1 MAPSEPPSP
10 QVSAEPEKPNG
21 STTPTYTLG
30 DAVRTTL
37 KATIP
42 GSPILKA
49 FNSSNNAT
57 GSPAEATTPIVSED
71 KGKGK
76 LKAIEGQQE
85 EPLQPPRPAFLLDE
99 PRPSSQGS
107 IGPTDTSRGT
117 LTRPNTYDSRDPS
130 PRTRDVQFAT
140 QNEYFGDEDT
150 DGDRTPRGGNSVPG
164 TPKRLSGIFKF
175 NKKSGEFF
183 RENEEEGKTLDDEG
197 ARPSLFSKLRAFS
210 HSAAQHT
217 RTLSGHGTGDP
228 EEGNAGSA
236 PMSPIG
242 QEEDEET
249 DPERAAGSST
259 APGTPRTGPVGSA
272 LRRRATM
279 TDMPEGEGKS
289 RHHPYS
295 RRPSSFRR
303 ITDFAH
309 SRKGS
314 EVNTAPS
321 PGGGGAS
328 TAKWKAIKAGIR
340 MIGQKK
346 KEEAKIDREK
356 SAELVAELTAGI
368 PAALIL
374 ASMFQRDEHGN
385 KRIPIILEQLKIKIT
400 DSKLNARSRNHTVF
414 RIELEY
420 GSGLTRMKWV
430 IHREFRDFFNL
441 HTKYRLQDFSNTYTT
456 LGEGGKHGL
465 PKFPR
470 ASIPYLKGLRGLGGG
485 GGGEQSSTDDSG
497 NETATNTRL
506 NMGLLNQERPLTAN
520 AAAGPSSPALASP
533 MTSSPL
539 TPALSTPGLGPNLT
553 VPGSV
558 SGPSGSQ
565 AIGRPSHSREL
576 TYDYDSED
584 YEPPRKTS
592 FAGSIKR
599 TFSKKRPPVRRNSTG
614 GHPIDTIEPG
624 NIGAGI
630 ALGIGTLAGAAVGS
644 TPMLRR
650 DGFSIKQ
657 RKKLEKYLQELVRI
671 MIFRPDSNRLCKFL
685 ELSSLGIRL
694 AAENSYHGKEGFL
707 VIQSSKGSEFRRG
720 WAPGSII
727 KGHRPK
733 WFLVR
738 HSYIV
743 CVDSPEE
750 MNIYDV
756 ILVDSDFELDAK
768 RSLPKNPKAVASAS
782 ANPAHPQHHKLKLK
796 NSERKIKL
804 LAKNERQLNQF
815 YDSIKYMVDHT
826 IWSQKH
832 RFDSFAPVRQY
843 CFAQWLVDG
852 RDYFWNV
859 SRAVSM
865 AKDVI
870 YIHDWWLSPELYLR
884 RPAGVSQKWRLD
896 RLLQRKA
903 SEGVKVFVII
913 YRNIGAAIPI
923 DSAYTKYSLLD
934 LHPNIYVQR
943 SPNQLRQNTFFWAH
957 HEKLL
962 IVDHTVVFL
971 GGLDLCFGRWDTP
984 QHALVDD
991 KFTGF
996 DDTGPKDPDK
1006 YQLWPGKD
1014 YSNPRVEDFYELNKP
1029 YDDMYNRQ
1037 KIPRMPWHDISMQVV
1052 GQPARDLTRHFVQ
1065 RWNYLL
1071 RQRTPSRPTPFLLP
1085 PPDFT
1090 QQEIESLGI
1099 SGSCE
1104 VQMLRSACAWSTGTP
1119 DKNEHSILNAYL
1131 KAIETS
1137 DHLVYIENQFFITS
1151 GELPDGTKMENSIGD
1166 ALVERIIRAH
1176 KNDEDWRA
1184 IIILPLLPGFQS
1196 SVDQQDGSS
1205 VRLIMQCQ
1213 YRSICRGEGSIFGK
1227 LKANG
1232 IEPEDY
1238 IQFYGLRSWGKIG
1251 PQQQLVTEQLYIHAK
1266 CMVVDDRIVIIGS
1279 ANINERSMLG
1289 FRDSEVAA
1297 VVRDQDTIWST
1308 MAGRPYLVGRF
1319 AHTLRLRLMREHL
1332 GIDVDELMAQER
1344 MAENGEGIGSDH
1356 IWHDGNSAT
1365 TRATTDNDVNSI
1377 RSAMGNSGPNTP
1389 TSPPPHHSAARPSS
1403 PPRQGDIDAVKRVEN
1418 IASFNH
1424 DVDWEQA
1431 NNPNIESHKKFTS
1444 DPRIKDRV
1452 KDVAGLGID
1461 HMKAVEDFEKQKGA
1475 RAVTAMDRKLGQDG
1489 HEYTSSFS
1497 QVDTGIVRSMGELA
1511 NEHRGHG
1518 PHGKKAESVDS
1529 HHEEGEGNL
1538 NLPPMPTQR
1547 MNTSEMGLPL
1557 SSQLPPLPATS
1568 DMDIGGPAM
1577 PRLSA
1582 GTLPQMKSSHPLY
1595 GEIKQPFVDADH
1607 FVDPLNDT
1615 FYLDTWHKIA
1625 VNNTKLF
1632 REVFRCMPDNEVKSW
1647 AQYKEYMTYQDKFA
1661 AAQDGIKPSTQQ
1673 ATKSSQA
1680 APGMGMPGSLPERI
1694 GEKISPEVAEKV
1706 SKLAEKV
1713 HITGPEEKGK
1723 ERSKTDEF
1731 NEKTDAGDVESGIK
1745 ERNEASAGGLKH
1757 PTKPSVDS
1765 NFLSEKDVRQSSE
1778 SVTGS
1783 AGDPRASDTS
1793 VMREV
1798 SRHSNNNPTSPSGL
1812 MPNPPGSNAGAS
1824 VGNGSSLGPAQSV
1837 KRRKRAGTRSSRR
1850 EFHAT
1855 DDIMDKD
1862 VAEELLSLIQGHLVV
1877 WPYEW
1882 LITEAEGGNWLY
1894 SIDQLAPIEL

>member
-1 MAPSEPPSP
+1 MAPSEPSGS
-10 QVSAEPEKPNG
+10 QVPATETEKANG
-21 STTPTYTLG
+21 STNSPKLG
-30 DAVRTTL
+30 AISDAVRSAL
-37 KATIP
+37 KTVIP

-49 FNSSNNAT
+49 IDGGNSNSSNAE
-57 GSPAEATTPIVSED
+57 SPGGTVVEE

-76 LKAIEGQQE
+76 LKSEEPATAAAQE

-99 PRPSSQGS
+99 IRPGPQGS
-107 IGPTDTSRGT
+107 GTQSEPSRGT
-117 LTRPNTYDSRDPS
+117 LVKAPAESRDPS
-130 PRTRDVQFAT
+130 PRTRDVQFAP

-150 DGDRTPRGGNSVPG
+150 EGEQTPRGGNTAPG

-175 NKKSGEFF
+175 NKKSGEYS
-183 RENEEEGKTLDDEG
+183 REGEDEAKTLDDEG

-217 RTLSGHGTGDP
+217 RTFSTHGANDGDG
-228 EEGNAGSA
+228 GNGGSA
-236 PMSPIG
+236 PMSPID
-242 QEEDEET
+242 QEDDEHS
-249 DPERAAGSST
+249 DPGHAGPST
-259 APGTPRTGPVGSA
+259 APGTPSVAGKSPR

-279 TDMPEGEGKS
+279 TDVPEGSDTDGKG

-328 TAKWKAIKAGIR
+328 AAKWKALKAGIR

-368 PAALIL
+368 PAALIF

-400 DSKLNARSRNHTVF
+400 DSKLNNKSRNHTVF

-441 HTKYRLQDFSNTYTT
+441 HTKYRLQDFSNTYTS
-456 LGEGGKHGL
+456 LGEGAKHQL

-470 ASIPYLKGLRGLGGG
+470 ASIPYLKGWRGL
-485 GGGEQSSTDDSG
+485 EDSSEDSG

-506 NMGLLNQERPLTAN
+506 NAGPLTQERPLTAN
-520 AAAGPSSPALASP
+520 AAVDPSSAGPSSAAQ
-533 MTSSPL
+533 TS
-539 TPALSTPGLGPNLT
+539 TA
-553 VPGSV
+553 
-558 SGPSGSQ
+558 GPSNLL
-565 AIGRPSHSREL
+565 AVPRPGPPIRQP
-576 TYDYDSED
+576 TYDDDSED
-584 YEPPRKTS
+584 YEMPRKNS
-592 FAGSIKR
+592 IAGSIRR
-599 TFSKKRPPVRRNSTG
+599 TFSSKKRPPVRRNSTG
-614 GHPIDTIEPG
+614 GHPIETIEPG

-657 RKKLEKYLQELVRI
+657 RKKLEKYLQELIRI

-694 AAENSYHGKEGFL
+694 AAENSYHGKEGYL
-707 VIQSSKGSEFRRG
+707 IIQSSKGSEFRRG

-756 ILVDSDFELDAK
+756 ILVDSDFQLDAK

-804 LAKNERQLNQF
+804 LAKNERQLGQF
-815 YDSIKYMVDHT
+815 FDSIRYMVDHT
-826 IWSQKH
+826 VWSQKH

-859 SRAVSM
+859 SRAISM

-870 YIHDWWLSPELYLR
+870 YIHDWWLSPEIYLR
-884 RPAGVSQKWRLD
+884 RPPAVSHKWRLD

-903 SEGVKVFVII
+903 SEGVKIFVII

-996 DDTGPKDPDK
+996 DETGPKDPDK

-1029 YDDMYNRQ
+1029 YEDMYERQ
-1037 KIPRMPWHDISMQVV
+1037 KTPRMPWHDISMQVV

-1104 VQMLRSACAWSTGTP
+1104 VQMLRSACAWSTGTV

-1184 IIILPLLPGFQS
+1184 IIVLPLLPGFQS
-1196 SVDQQDGSS
+1196 SVDQPDGSS

-1213 YRSICRGEGSIFGK
+1213 FRSICRGDGSIFGK

-1238 IQFYGLRSWGKIG
+1238 IQFYALRSWGKIG

-1266 CMVVDDRIVIIGS
+1266 CMVVDDRIAIIGS

-1332 GIDVDELMAQER
+1332 GIDVDELMVQER
-1344 MAENGEGIGSDH
+1344 AAEEGEETGSENN
-1356 IWHDGNSAT
+1356 WHDGNSIT
-1365 TRATTDNDVNSI
+1365 TRATTDLDSGSL
-1377 RSAMGNSGPNTP
+1377 RSGISGVAGP
-1389 TSPPPHHSAARPSS
+1389 SHGHGHSAAPSG
-1403 PPRQGDIDAVKRVEN
+1403 PPRQGDIDVVTRVEN
-1418 IASFNH
+1418 LSSFNH

-1431 NNPNIESHKKFTS
+1431 NNPNIISNKKITS
-1444 DPRIKDRV
+1444 DPRVKERE
-1452 KDVAGLGID
+1452 KDVQGLGID
-1461 HMKAVEDFEKQKGA
+1461 HMKAAEEYNQKEGRPA
-1475 RAVTAMDRKLGQDG
+1475 TAMDRKLGQDG
-1489 HEYTSSFS
+1489 HEFTSSFS
-1497 QVDTGIVRSMGELA
+1497 QVDTGIARNSLESA
-1511 NEHRGHG
+1511 NEHRGHIK
-1518 PHGKKAESVDS
+1518 GKPSSVDS
-1529 HHEEGEGNL
+1529 HHEEETGGNVELMPPIPTHRL
-1538 NLPPMPTQR
+1538 NSVEL
-1547 MNTSEMGLPL
+1547 GLPL
-1557 SSQLPPLPATS
+1557 SSQLPPLPPTS
-1568 DMDIGGPAM
+1568 DIDIGGPAA
-1577 PRLSA
+1577 PRLSQ
-1582 GTLPQMKSSHPLY
+1582 GTLPSLKPSHPLY
-1595 GEIKQPFVDADH
+1595 SEIKQPHVDADH
-1607 FVDPLNDT
+1607 FVDPLNDS

-1625 VNNTKLF
+1625 VNNTRIF

-1647 AQYKEYMTYQDKFA
+1647 AQYKEYTAYAEKFA
-1661 AAQDGIKPSTQQ
+1661 ASQGGEKPS
-1673 ATKSSQA
+1673 SQHQKRSRSGQV
-1680 APGMGMPGSLPERI
+1680 APGVGVPVSLPEKI
-1694 GEKISPEVAEKV
+1694 GEKILTP
-1706 SKLAEKV
+1706 LQ
-1713 HITGPEEKGK
+1713 PQP
-1723 ERSKTDEF
+1723 ERSKTEGLPL
-1731 NEKTDAGDVESGIK
+1731 NEKTGLGEDEPVEVIRESGK
-1745 ERNEASAGGLKH
+1745 GHLAKAATVGEVVN
-1757 PTKPSVDS
+1757 
-1765 NFLSEKDVRQSSE
+1765 EKDQRFSE
-1778 SVTGS
+1778 SPE
-1783 AGDPRASDTS
+1783 GDPRLSETS
-1793 VMREV
+1793 LRTG
-1798 SRHSNNNPTSPSGL
+1798 PPGTSGGL
-1812 MPNPPGSNAGAS
+1812 MPNPVGSAAGGSAT
-1824 VGNGSSLGPAQSV
+1824 NGSSLGAAPSV
-1837 KRRKRAGTRSSRR
+1837 RRRKRAGTRNSKR
-1850 EFHAT
+1850 EFHAS
-1855 DDIMDKD
+1855 DEVMDKD
-1862 VAEELLSLIQGHLVV
+1862 VAEELLSSIVGHLVV

-1894 SIDQLAPIEL
+1894 SIDQLAPIELYD

>member
-1 MAPSEPPSP
+1 MAPSEPSSP
-10 QVSAEPEKPNG
+10 QVSAEPDKHNG
-21 STTPTYTLG
+21 SATSPTTFSLS
-30 DAVRTTL
+30 DAVRSTL
-37 KATIP
+37 NTALP
-42 GSPILKA
+42 GSPLLKA
-49 FNSSNNAT
+49 L
-57 GSPAEATTPIVSED
+57 GSGGGGSRNPNDSPSETTVPELTALD

-76 LKAIEGQQE
+76 AKAVEPE
-85 EPLQPPRPAFLLDE
+85 NEPLQPPRPAFLVDE
-99 PRPSSQGS
+99 LRPSPQGGNKSDLGAGKTS
-107 IGPTDTSRGT
+107 IES
-117 LTRPNTYDSRDPS
+117 DPLH
-130 PRTRDVQFAT
+130 RTRDVQFAT

-150 DGDRTPRGGNSVPG
+150 DGERTPRGGNTAPG

-175 NKKSGEFF
+175 NKRSGEYS
-183 RENEEEGKTLDDEG
+183 RENAGEGEDGERGGKSMDDEN

-210 HSAAQHT
+210 HQHT
-217 RTLSGHGTGDP
+217 RTFSGHGAGEGDD
-228 EEGNAGSA
+228 GNGGSA
-236 PMSPIG
+236 SMSPID
-242 QEEDEET
+242 QEEDSDT

-259 APGTPRTGPVGSA
+259 APGTPGVGSSKNPR

-279 TDMPEGEGKS
+279 TDVPESPEAGERKG

-314 EVNTAPS
+314 DINTAPS

-328 TAKWKAIKAGIR
+328 AAKWKALKAGIR
-340 MIGQKK
+340 LIGQKK

-356 SAELVAELTAGI
+356 SAELVAELTAAT
-368 PAALIL
+368 PAALIF

-400 DSKLNARSRNHTVF
+400 DSKLNTRSRGHTVF

-441 HTKYRLQDFSNTYTT
+441 HTKYRLQDFSNTT
-456 LGEGGKHGL
+456 LGEGGKHAL

-485 GGGEQSSTDDSG
+485 EDPGSSSDDSG

-506 NMGLLNQERPLTAN
+506 NTGPLSAERPLTAN
-520 AAAGPSSPALASP
+520 AAAAGPSNTSTPISPAPPSAQ
-533 MTSSPL
+533 
-539 TPALSTPGLGPNLT
+539 TP
-553 VPGSV
+553 
-558 SGPSGSQ
+558 
-565 AIGRPSHSREL
+565 SRAAQQL
-576 TYDYDSED
+576 QPPYDGDSED
-584 YEPPRKTS
+584 YEAPRKS
-592 FAGSIKR
+592 SIAGSIKR
-599 TFSKKRPPVRRNSTG
+599 TFSTKKRPPVRRNSTG
-614 GHPIDTIEPG
+614 GHPVDTIEPG

-650 DGFSIKQ
+650 DGFSVKQ

-694 AAENSYHGKEGFL
+694 AAENSYHGKEGYL

-756 ILVDSDFELDAK
+756 ILIDSDFELDAK

-815 YDSIKYMVDHT
+815 YDSIRYMADHT
-826 IWSQKH
+826 IWSQKQ

-870 YIHDWWLSPELYLR
+870 YIHGWWLSPELYLR

-903 SEGVKVFVII
+903 SEGVKIFVII

-996 DDTGPKDPDK
+996 DETGPKDPDK

-1029 YDDMYNRQ
+1029 YDDMYDRQ
-1037 KIPRMPWHDISMQVV
+1037 KIARMPWHDVSMQVV

-1104 VQMLRSACAWSTGTP
+1104 VQMLRSACAWSTGTV

-1166 ALVERIIRAH
+1166 ALVERIIRAY

-1213 YRSICRGEGSIFGK
+1213 YRSICRGDGSIFGK

-1251 PQQQLVTEQLYIHAK
+1251 LQQQLVTEQLYIHAK

-1289 FRDSEVAA
+1289 FRDSEIAA

-1344 MAENGEGIGSDH
+1344 MAEEEETGSEH
-1356 IWHDGNSAT
+1356 RWHDGNSVSTQAT
-1365 TRATTDNDVNSI
+1365 TNLDAGSL
-1377 RSAMGNSGPNTP
+1377 RSGVAGP
-1389 TSPPPHHSAARPSS
+1389 TSPSAVPT
-1403 PPRQGDIDAVKRVEN
+1403 RQGDIDAVNRVEKL
-1418 IASFNH
+1418 ASFNH

-1431 NNPNIESHKKFTS
+1431 NNPNIDAHKRVTS
-1444 DPRIKDRV
+1444 DPRIKDRE

-1461 HMKAVEDFEKQKGA
+1461 HMKAADELNKEKGG
-1475 RAVTAMDRKLGQDG
+1475 RPPTAIDRKLGQDG
-1489 HEYTSSFS
+1489 YQFTSSFS
-1497 QVDTGIVRSMGELA
+1497 QVDTGIIRNQGESS
-1511 NEHRGHG
+1511 NDHRGHG
-1518 PHGKKAESVDS
+1518 AHSKAGKPASVTS
-1529 HHEEGEGNL
+1529 HPEDENEKYPE
-1538 NLPPMPTQR
+1538 LPPIPVGR
-1547 MNTSEMGLPL
+1547 MNTSELGLPM

-1568 DMDIGGPAM
+1568 DMDIGGPSA
-1577 PRLSA
+1577 PRLSQ
-1582 GTLPQMKSSHPLY
+1582 GTLPPMKASHPLQS
-1595 GEIKQPFVDADH
+1595 EIKQPYVDADH
-1607 FVDPLNDT
+1607 FVDPLNDS

-1625 VNNTKLF
+1625 MNNTKIF

-1647 AQYKEYMTYQDKFA
+1647 AQYKEYMVYQDKFA
-1661 AAQDGIKPSTQQ
+1661 ASQDGIQPSMQSQ
-1673 ATKSSQA
+1673 RHGKSGQA
-1680 APGMGMPGSLPERI
+1680 APGVGMPGTLPER
-1694 GEKISPEVAEKV
+1694 
-1706 SKLAEKV
+1706 LAEKMPSEAGEAISKISEKLHV
-1713 HITGPEEKGK
+1713 HHSSGDKEKG
-1723 ERSKTDEF
+1723 RSKTDEL
-1731 NEKTDAGDVESGIK
+1731 NEKAGMGEAEAGIK
-1745 ERNEASAGGLKH
+1745 EKNEASGGNAPHQKKGHLV
-1757 PTKPSVDS
+1757 TPSNDS
-1765 NFLSEKDVRQSSE
+1765 HGADTRHSSE
-1778 SVTGS
+1778 SVALSTN
-1783 AGDPRASDTS
+1783 DPRASDFS
-1793 VMREV
+1793 VLREV
-1798 SRHSNNNPTSPSGL
+1798 SRHSNQAGL

-1824 VGNGSSLGPAQSV
+1824 VTNGSSVGPAQSV
-1837 KRRKRAGTRSSRR
+1837 KRRKRAGTRNSRR

-1855 DDIMDKD
+1855 DDVMDKD
-1862 VAEELLSLIQGHLVV
+1862 MAEDLLSLIQGHLVV

-1894 SIDQLAPIEL
+1894 SIDGLAPIEL

>member
-1 MAPSEPPSP
+1 MAPPEPSGS
-10 QVSAEPEKPNG
+10 QVPATETEKANG
-21 STTPTYTLG
+21 STNSPKLG
-30 DAVRTTL
+30 AIGEAVRSAFKT
-37 KATIP
+37 AIP

-49 FNSSNNAT
+49 IGGGNSNAST
-57 GSPAEATTPIVSED
+57 SESPIAPEE

-76 LKAIEGQQE
+76 LKSEEPATATTTTAPE

-99 PRPSSQGS
+99 IRPGPQGS
-107 IGPTDTSRGT
+107 GTQPDTSKER
-117 LTRPNTYDSRDPS
+117 LTRKTSESRDPS
-130 PRTRDVQFAT
+130 PRTRDVQFAS

-150 DGDRTPRGGNSVPG
+150 EGEQTPRGGNTAPG
-164 TPKRLSGIFKF
+164 TPKRMSGIFKF
-175 NKKSGEFF
+175 SKKSGEYS
-183 RENEEEGKTLDDEG
+183 REGEEEAKTMDDEG

-217 RTLSGHGTGDP
+217 RTLSNHGGNDT
-228 EEGNAGSA
+228 EGGNGGSA
-236 PMSPIG
+236 PMSPID
-242 QEEDEET
+242 QEEDESS
-249 DPERAAGSST
+249 DPGHAGPST
-259 APGTPRTGPVGSA
+259 APGTPSA
-272 LRRRATM
+272 AGKSPRLRRRATM
-279 TDMPEGEGKS
+279 TDVPEGSDTDGKG

-314 EVNTAPS
+314 EINTAPS

-328 TAKWKAIKAGIR
+328 AAKWKALKAGIR

-368 PAALIL
+368 PAALIF

-400 DSKLNARSRNHTVF
+400 DSKLNNKSRNHTVF

-420 GSGLTRMKWV
+420 GSGLTRMRWV

-456 LGEGGKHGL
+456 LGEGSKHQL
-465 PKFPR
+465 PKFPK
-470 ASIPYLKGLRGLGGG
+470 ASIPYLKGWRGL
-485 GGGEQSSTDDSG
+485 EDSSSDSG

-506 NMGLLNQERPLTAN
+506 NTGPLAERPLTAN
-520 AAAGPSSPALASP
+520 AAVDPSEAGPSSAAQSGAAGSSNLLAVP
-533 MTSSPL
+533 R
-539 TPALSTPGLGPNLT
+539 PGP
-553 VPGSV
+553 PIRQ
-558 SGPSGSQ
+558 P
-565 AIGRPSHSREL
+565 
-576 TYDYDSED
+576 TYDDDSED
-584 YEPPRKTS
+584 YEMPRKNS
-592 FAGSIKR
+592 IAGSIRR
-599 TFSKKRPPVRRNSTG
+599 TFSSKKRPPVRRNSTG
-614 GHPIDTIEPG
+614 GHPIETIEPG

-630 ALGIGTLAGAAVGS
+630 ALGIGTLAGAAVAS
-644 TPMLRR
+644 TPILRR

-657 RKKLEKYLQELVRI
+657 RKKLEKYLQELIRI

-694 AAENSYHGKEGFL
+694 AAENSYHGKEGYL

-756 ILVDSDFELDAK
+756 ILVDSDFQLDAK

-782 ANPAHPQHHKLKLK
+782 TNPAHPQHHKLKLK

-804 LAKNERQLNQF
+804 LAKNERQLGQF
-815 YDSIKYMVDHT
+815 YDSIKYMADQTV
-826 IWSQKH
+826 WSQKH

-859 SRAVSM
+859 SRAISM

-870 YIHDWWLSPELYLR
+870 YIHDWWLSPEIYLR
-884 RPAGVSQKWRLD
+884 RPPAVSHKWRLD

-903 SEGVKVFVII
+903 SEGVKIFVII

-996 DDTGPKDPDK
+996 DETGPKDPDK

-1029 YDDMYNRQ
+1029 YEDMYERQ
-1037 KIPRMPWHDISMQVV
+1037 KTPRMPWHDISMQVV

-1104 VQMLRSACAWSTGTP
+1104 VQMLRSACSWSTGTV

-1196 SVDQQDGSS
+1196 SVDQPDGSS

-1213 YRSICRGEGSIFGK
+1213 FRSICRGDGSIFGK

-1232 IEPEDY
+1232 INPEDY
-1238 IQFYGLRSWGKIG
+1238 IEFYALRSWGKIG

-1266 CMVVDDRIVIIGS
+1266 CMVVDDRIAIIGS

-1332 GIDVDELMAQER
+1332 GIDVDELMVQER
-1344 MAENGEGIGSDH
+1344 VAEEGEETGSEH
-1356 IWHDGNSAT
+1356 RWHDGNSIT
-1365 TRATTDNDVNSI
+1365 TRATTDLDSGSL
-1377 RSAMGNSGPNTP
+1377 RSGISGIAGP
-1389 TSPPPHHSAARPSS
+1389 SHAGPSS
-1403 PPRQGDIDAVKRVEN
+1403 PPHPVRQGDVDAVNRVEKLP
-1418 IASFNH
+1418 SFNH

-1431 NNPNIESHKKFTS
+1431 NNPNIISHKRVTS
-1444 DPRIKDRV
+1444 DPRV
-1452 KDVAGLGID
+1452 KERERDVQGLGID
-1461 HMKAVEDFEKQKGA
+1461 HMKAVDEYNREKEGRPA
-1475 RAVTAMDRKLGQDG
+1475 TAMDRKLGQDG
-1489 HEYTSSFS
+1489 HEFTSSFS
-1497 QVDTGIVRSMGELA
+1497 QVDTGIVRSSLEGA
-1511 NEHRGHG
+1511 RDHRGHSSKG
-1518 PHGKKAESVDS
+1518 QPASVDS
-1529 HHEEGEGNL
+1529 HAEEEATGGNAEL
-1538 NLPPMPTQR
+1538 MPPIPTQR
-1547 MNTSEMGLPL
+1547 LNSSELGLPL
-1557 SSQLPPLPATS
+1557 SSQLPPLPPTS
-1568 DMDIGGPAM
+1568 DMDIGGPAA
-1577 PRLSA
+1577 PRLSQ
-1582 GTLPQMKSSHPLY
+1582 GTLPPMKPSHPLY
-1595 GEIKQPFVDADH
+1595 SEIKQPLVDSDH
-1607 FVDPLNDT
+1607 FVDPLNDS

-1625 VNNTKLF
+1625 VNNTKIF

-1647 AQYKEYMTYQDKFA
+1647 AQYKEYMAYADKFA
-1661 AAQDGIKPSTQQ
+1661 ASQDGDKPSTQNQ
-1673 ATKSSQA
+1673 NRNRTGQA
-1680 APGMGMPGSLPERI
+1680 APGVGVPVSLPERI
-1694 GEKISPEVAEKV
+1694 GEKISPEAAETIGKV
-1706 SKLAEKV
+1706 TEKL
-1713 HITGPEEKGK
+1713 HIGPHHHNQEHEKGK
-1723 ERSKTDEF
+1723 TEDW
-1731 NEKTDAGDVESGIK
+1731 NEKAGQGEGDS
-1745 ERNEASAGGLKH
+1745 GLKEKNEVA
-1757 PTKPSVDS
+1757 TEVRRETGKGQ
-1765 NFLSEKDVRQSSE
+1765 LSQNEKE
-1778 SVTGS
+1778 STEG
-1783 AGDPRASDTS
+1783 GDPRLSETS
-1793 VMREV
+1793 LRTG
-1798 SRHSNNNPTSPSGL
+1798 PPGTSGGL
-1812 MPNPPGSNAGAS
+1812 APPGSAVGGSATGSSVGPAAS
-1824 VGNGSSLGPAQSV
+1824 VR
-1837 KRRKRAGTRSSRR
+1837 RRKRAGTRNSKR

-1855 DDIMDKD
+1855 DDVMDKD
-1862 VAEELLSLIQGHLVV
+1862 VAEELLSLIVGHLVV

-1882 LITEAEGGNWLY
+1882 LIAEAEGGNWLY
-1894 SIDQLAPIEL
+1894 SIDQLAPIELYN

>member
-1 MAPSEPPSP
+1 MAPSESSSL
-10 QVSAEPEKPNG
+10 QASSDTEKHNG
-21 STTPTYTLG
+21 SPNTAPAPTFSIT
-30 DAVRTTL
+30 DAVRSTL
-37 KATIP
+37 ETAIP

-49 FNSSNNAT
+49 ISGPLVPEITST
-57 GSPAEATTPIVSED
+57 LPPED

-76 LKAIEGQQE
+76 GKEPARDEGEAEE
-85 EPLQPPRPAFLLDE
+85 EPLQPPRPAFLLE
-99 PRPSSQGS
+99 EIRPGSQSGNKPESNRGS
-107 IGPTDTSRGT
+107 LVKQSP
-117 LTRPNTYDSRDPS
+117 DPQEHS
-130 PRTRDVQFAT
+130 PKVRDVQFAA
-140 QNEYFGDEDT
+140 QNEYFGDDET
-150 DGDRTPRGGNSVPG
+150 DGEQTPRGGNTAPG
-164 TPKRLSGIFKF
+164 TPNRLSGIFKF
-175 NKKSGEFF
+175 RKSGEYS
-183 RENEEEGKTLDDEG
+183 RENEEEGKTLDDAD
-197 ARPSLFSKLRAFS
+197 ARPSLFSKLWSFS
-210 HSAAQHT
+210 HT
-217 RTLSGHGTGDP
+217 RSPSGHGDTDDA
-228 EEGNAGSA
+228 NGS
-236 PMSPIG
+236 SPPLTPVD
-242 QEEDEET
+242 QEDE
-249 DPERAAGSST
+249 DGSQERHGSNT
-259 APGTPRTGPVGSA
+259 APGTPAAGSSRSPR
-272 LRRRATM
+272 LKRRATM
-279 TDMPEGEGKS
+279 TDVPEDSEVEHKS
-289 RHHPYS
+289 RGQQYS

-309 SRKGS
+309 SRRGS
-314 EVNTAPS
+314 DVNTTPAPA
-321 PGGGGAS
+321 GGGAS
-328 TAKWKAIKAGIR
+328 AAKWKALKAGIR
-340 MIGQKK
+340 LIGQKK

-356 SAELVAELTAGI
+356 SAELVAELTAAT

-400 DSKLNARSRNHTVF
+400 DSKLNTRSRNHTVF

-430 IHREFRDFFNL
+430 IHREFRDFVNL
-441 HTKYRLQDFSNTYTT
+441 HGKYRLQDFSNTT
-456 LGEGGKHGL
+456 LGEGGKHAL
-465 PKFPR
+465 PKFPK
-470 ASIPYLKGLRGLGGG
+470 ASIPYLKGLRGLGG
-485 GGGEQSSTDDSG
+485 ESSSSDEDSG

-506 NMGLLNQERPLTAN
+506 NAGPMMDDRPHSS
-520 AAAGPSSPALASP
+520 AGPS
-533 MTSSPL
+533 TS
-539 TPALSTPGLGPNLT
+539 A
-553 VPGSV
+553 
-558 SGPSGSQ
+558 GPSGSQ
-565 AIGRPSHSREL
+565 AIGRTSSHTREQ
-576 TYDYDSED
+576 TYDNDSED
-584 YEPPRKTS
+584 EPPRKNS
-592 FAGSIKR
+592 IAGSIKR
-599 TFSKKRPPVRRNSTG
+599 TFSKKRPVARRNSTG
-614 GHPIDTIEPG
+614 GPSIETIEPG

-630 ALGIGTLAGAAVGS
+630 ALGIGTLAGAAVGNN
-644 TPMLRR
+644 PMMRR
-650 DGFSIKQ
+650 DGFSNKQ
-657 RKKLEKYLQELVRI
+657 RRKLEKYLQELVRI

-694 AAENSYHGKEGFL
+694 AAENSYHGKEGYL

-727 KGHRPK
+727 KGHQPK

-768 RSLPKNPKAVASAS
+768 RSLPKNPKEVASAS
-782 ANPAHPQHHKLKLK
+782 ANPTHPQHHKLKLK

-815 YDSIKYMVDHT
+815 YDSIKYMVEHT
-826 IWSQKH
+826 VWSQKH

-884 RPAGVSQKWRLD
+884 RPAAVSHKWRLD

-903 SEGVKVFVII
+903 SEGVKIFVII

-996 DDTGPKDPDK
+996 DETGPKDPDR

-1029 YDDMYNRQ
+1029 YDDMYDRQ

-1090 QQEIESLGI
+1090 PQEIESLGI

-1104 VQMLRSACAWSTGTP
+1104 VQMLRSACAWSTGTV

-1137 DHLVYIENQFFITS
+1137 DHFVYIENQFFITS

-1213 YRSICRGEGSIFGK
+1213 FRSICRGDGSIFGK
-1227 LKANG
+1227 LKMNG
-1232 IEPEDY
+1232 IDPEDY

-1266 CMVVDDRIVIIGS
+1266 CMVVDDRIAIIGS

-1344 MAENGEGIGSDH
+1344 MAETADEGTESENR
-1356 IWHDGNSAT
+1356 WHDSNSITTQAT
-1365 TRATTDNDVNSI
+1365 TNLDAGSLHSMNIAATAPGPASPGREMRPEDLDVVTRIES
-1377 RSAMGNSGPNTP
+1377 
-1389 TSPPPHHSAARPSS
+1389 
-1403 PPRQGDIDAVKRVEN
+1403 

-1431 NNPNIESHKKFTS
+1431 NNPNIDAHKKVTH
-1444 DPRIKDRV
+1444 DPRVRDRE

-1461 HMKAVEDFEKQKGA
+1461 HMKAAEEFAKEKGVRPA
-1475 RAVTAMDRKLGQDG
+1475 TAIDRKLGQDG
-1489 HEYTSSFS
+1489 HQFTSSFS
-1497 QVDTGIVRSMGELA
+1497 QVDTGIVRSGTEVPL
-1511 NEHRGHG
+1511 EHRVSAAS
-1518 PHGKKAESVDS
+1518 KRISMESAL
-1529 HHEEGEGNL
+1529 HPEEEAAGADKHPD
-1538 NLPPMPTQR
+1538 LPPIPTQR
-1547 MNTSEMGLPL
+1547 VNTAELGLPL
-1557 SSQLPPLPATS
+1557 SSQLPPLPATN
-1568 DMDIGGPAM
+1568 DIDIGGPAAAA
-1577 PRLSA
+1577 RLSQ
-1582 GTLPQMKSSHPLY
+1582 GTIPVMKPSHPLTA
-1595 GEIKQPFVDADH
+1595 EIKQPYVDVDH
-1607 FVDPLNDT
+1607 FIDPLNDS

-1625 VNNTKLF
+1625 NNNTKIF
-1632 REVFRCMPDNEVKSW
+1632 REIFRCMPDNEVKSW
-1647 AQYKEYMTYQDKFA
+1647 AQYKEYMLYQDKFA
-1661 AAQDGIKPSTQQ
+1661 AAQDGIQPSTQRQ
-1673 ATKSSQA
+1673 RHGKTSQA
-1680 APGMGMPGSLPERI
+1680 APGVGAPGSLVGPGRHHSS
-1694 GEKISPEVAEKV
+1694 EKDKTEVAEE
-1706 SKLAEKV
+1706 A
-1713 HITGPEEKGK
+1713 
-1723 ERSKTDEF
+1723 
-1731 NEKTDAGDVESGIK
+1731 NEKTELSQGDAGIK
-1745 ERNEASAGGLKH
+1745 EKNEASTEPKTPTAKTPAG
-1757 PTKPSVDS
+1757 S
-1765 NFLSEKDVRQSSE
+1765 NVLNEKDIRQSSE
-1778 SVTGS
+1778 SVTFTS
-1783 AGDPRASDTS
+1783 GDPRASDVSMQRVPSHSGQGQAPTIPPATVTTS
-1793 VMREV
+1793 IV
-1798 SRHSNNNPTSPSGL
+1798 PTGL
-1812 MPNPPGSNAGAS
+1812 LPVANPGSNAGAS
-1824 VGNGSSLGPAQSV
+1824 VTNGSSVGPAQSV
-1837 KRRKRAGTRSSRR
+1837 RRRKRAGTRSSRR
-1850 EFHAT
+1850 EFHAS
-1855 DDIMDKD
+1855 DDIVDKD

-1894 SIDQLAPIEL
+1894 SIDQLAPIELYD

>member
-1 MAPSEPPSP
+1 MAPSELSGT
-10 QVSAEPEKPNG
+10 QVPATETEKANG
-21 STTPTYTLG
+21 STSSPKLGAIG
-30 DAVRTTL
+30 DAVRSAL
-37 KATIP
+37 KTAIP

-49 FNSSNNAT
+49 IGGGNSNASNT
-57 GSPAEATTPIVSED
+57 EAPITPEE

-76 LKAIEGQQE
+76 LKSEEPAKAATTAPE

-99 PRPSSQGS
+99 IRPGPQGS
-107 IGPTDTSRGT
+107 GTQPDRSKERLGRGT
-117 LTRPNTYDSRDPS
+117 SESRDPS
-130 PRTRDVQFAT
+130 PRTRDVQFAS

-150 DGDRTPRGGNSVPG
+150 EGEQTPRGGNTAPG
-164 TPKRLSGIFKF
+164 TPKRHSGIFKF
-175 NKKSGEFF
+175 SKKSGEYS
-183 RENEEEGKTLDDEG
+183 REGEEEAKTLDDDG

-217 RTLSGHGTGDP
+217 RTLSGHGASDA
-228 EEGNAGSA
+228 EGGAGGSA
-236 PMSPIG
+236 PMSPID
-242 QEEDEET
+242 QEEDESS
-249 DPERAAGSST
+249 DPGQAGPST
-259 APGTPRTGPVGSA
+259 APGTPSA
-272 LRRRATM
+272 AGKSPRLRRRATM
-279 TDMPEGEGKS
+279 TDVPEGSDTDGKG

-314 EVNTAPS
+314 EINTAPS

-328 TAKWKAIKAGIR
+328 AAKWKALKAGIR

-368 PAALIL
+368 PAALIF

-400 DSKLNARSRNHTVF
+400 DSKLNNKSRNHTVF

-420 GSGLTRMKWV
+420 GSGLTRMRWV

-441 HTKYRLQDFSNTYTT
+441 HTKYRLQDFSNTYTS
-456 LGEGGKHGL
+456 LGEGAKHQL

-470 ASIPYLKGLRGLGGG
+470 ASIPYLKGWRGL
-485 GGGEQSSTDDSG
+485 EDSSEDSG

-506 NMGLLNQERPLTAN
+506 NSGATAERPLTAN
-520 AAAGPSSPALASP
+520 AAVDPSAAGPSSSAQTATAGSSNLLAVP
-533 MTSSPL
+533 R
-539 TPALSTPGLGPNLT
+539 PGPP
-553 VPGSV
+553 VRQP
-558 SGPSGSQ
+558 
-565 AIGRPSHSREL
+565 
-576 TYDYDSED
+576 TYDDDSED
-584 YEPPRKTS
+584 YEMPRKNS
-592 FAGSIKR
+592 IAGSIRR
-599 TFSKKRPPVRRNSTG
+599 TFSAKKRPPVRRNSTG
-614 GHPIDTIEPG
+614 GHPIETIEPG

-630 ALGIGTLAGAAVGS
+630 ALGIGTLAGAAVAS
-644 TPMLRR
+644 TPILRR

-657 RKKLEKYLQELVRI
+657 RKKLEKYLQELIRI

-694 AAENSYHGKEGFL
+694 AAENSYHGKEGYL
-707 VIQSSKGSEFRRG
+707 IIQSSKGSEFRRG

-756 ILVDSDFELDAK
+756 ILVDSDFQLDAK

-782 ANPAHPQHHKLKLK
+782 TNPAHPQHHKLKLK

-815 YDSIKYMVDHT
+815 YDSIKYMTDQTV
-826 IWSQKH
+826 WSQKH

-859 SRAVSM
+859 SRAISM

-870 YIHDWWLSPELYLR
+870 YIHDWWLSPEIYLR
-884 RPAGVSQKWRLD
+884 RPPAVSHKWRLD

-903 SEGVKVFVII
+903 SEGVKIFVII

-957 HEKLL
+957 HEKLV

-996 DDTGPKDPDK
+996 DETGPKDPDK

-1029 YDDMYNRQ
+1029 YEDMYERQ
-1037 KIPRMPWHDISMQVV
+1037 KTPRMPWHDISMQVV

-1104 VQMLRSACAWSTGTP
+1104 VQMLRSACAWSTGTV

-1184 IIILPLLPGFQS
+1184 IIIIPLLPGFQS
-1196 SVDQQDGSS
+1196 SVDQPDGSS

-1213 YRSICRGEGSIFGK
+1213 FRSICRGEGSIFGK

-1232 IEPEDY
+1232 ISPEDY
-1238 IQFYGLRSWGKIG
+1238 IEFYALRSWGKIG

-1266 CMVVDDRIVIIGS
+1266 CMVVDDRIAIIGS

-1332 GIDVDELMAQER
+1332 GIDVDELMVQER
-1344 MAENGEGIGSDH
+1344 AAEEDEETGSEH
-1356 IWHDGNSAT
+1356 RWHDGNSVT
-1365 TRATTDNDVNSI
+1365 TRATTDLDSGSL
-1377 RSAMGNSGPNTP
+1377 RSGISGIAGPGHAGP
-1389 TSPPPHHSAARPSS
+1389 SSS
-1403 PPRQGDIDAVKRVEN
+1403 PPARQGDIDAVNRVEKLS
-1418 IASFNH
+1418 SFNH

-1431 NNPNIESHKKFTS
+1431 NNPNIISHKRVTS
-1444 DPRIKDRV
+1444 DPRV
-1452 KDVAGLGID
+1452 KERERDVQGLGID
-1461 HMKAVEDFEKQKGA
+1461 HMKAAEEYNREKEG
-1475 RAVTAMDRKLGQDG
+1475 RPVTALDRKLGQDG
-1489 HEYTSSFS
+1489 YEFTSSFS
-1497 QVDTGIVRSMGELA
+1497 QVDTGIVRNSLESSRENRGHSSKGEPASVSHHAEDETAGGNGEL
-1511 NEHRGHG
+1511 
-1518 PHGKKAESVDS
+1518 
-1529 HHEEGEGNL
+1529 
-1538 NLPPMPTQR
+1538 LPPIPTQR
-1547 MNTSEMGLPL
+1547 LNSSELGLPL
-1557 SSQLPPLPATS
+1557 SSQLPPLPPTG
-1568 DMDIGGPAM
+1568 DIEIGGPAA
-1577 PRLSA
+1577 PRLSQ
-1582 GTLPQMKSSHPLY
+1582 GTLPSMKPSHPLCA
-1595 GEIKQPFVDADH
+1595 EIKQPPVDSDH
-1607 FVDPLNDT
+1607 FVDPLNDS

-1625 VNNTKLF
+1625 LNNTKIF

-1647 AQYKEYMTYQDKFA
+1647 AQYKEYMAYADKFA
-1661 AAQDGIKPSTQQ
+1661 ASQDGDKPSTQNLNRSR
-1673 ATKSSQA
+1673 TGQA
-1680 APGMGMPGSLPERI
+1680 APGVGVPVTLTEKI
-1694 GEKISPEVAEKV
+1694 GEKMPADAAETMG
-1706 SKLAEKV
+1706 KLSEKL
-1713 HITGPEEKGK
+1713 HIGPHSGHQDQDRSRTEEL
-1723 ERSKTDEF
+1723 
-1731 NEKTDAGDVESGIK
+1731 NEKTGLGDGDAGIR
-1745 ERNEASAGGLKH
+1745 ERNEAPGEVRRETGRGNLSKPSTGEALNEKDPMEGGDPRLSETSLRTGPPGTAGGL
-1757 PTKPSVDS
+1757 
-1765 NFLSEKDVRQSSE
+1765 
-1778 SVTGS
+1778 
-1783 AGDPRASDTS
+1783 A
-1793 VMREV
+1793 
-1798 SRHSNNNPTSPSGL
+1798 
-1812 MPNPPGSNAGAS
+1812 PPGSALSGSATGSSVGPAAS
-1824 VGNGSSLGPAQSV
+1824 VR
-1837 KRRKRAGTRSSRR
+1837 RRKRAGTRSSKR

-1855 DDIMDKD
+1855 DDVMDKD
-1862 VAEELLSLIQGHLVV
+1862 VAEELLSLVVGHLVV
-1877 WPYEW
+1877 WPYDW
-1882 LITEAEGGNWLY
+1882 LISEAEGGNWLY
-1894 SIDQLAPIEL
+1894 SIDQLAPIELYN

>member
-1 MAPSEPPSP
+1 MAPSELSSSQPSSEAEKSN
-10 QVSAEPEKPNG
+10 VSPNPG
-21 STTPTYTLG
+21 PTYTIS
-30 DAVRTTL
+30 DAVRSTL
-37 KATIP
+37 KTAIP
-42 GSPILKA
+42 GSPIL
-49 FNSSNNAT
+49 NAIS
-57 GSPAEATTPIVSED
+57 GPSVPEIASTPPLDS

-76 LKAIEGQQE
+76 GKGTAADEGEWPE
-85 EPLQPPRPAFLLDE
+85 EPLEPPRPAFLHDE
-99 PRPSSQGS
+99 LRPPSQSGGKPESHKGS
-107 IGPTDTSRGT
+107 
-117 LTRPNTYDSRDPS
+117 LVKPS
-130 PRTRDVQFAT
+130 PDPQDSSPKARDVQFAA
-140 QNEYFGDEDT
+140 QNEYFGDDDS
-150 DGDRTPRGGNSVPG
+150 DGDRTPRGGNTAPG
-164 TPKRLSGIFKF
+164 TPPRLSGIFKF
-175 NKKSGEFF
+175 GKRSGEYT
-183 RENEEEGKTLDDEG
+183 RENEEEGKILDDSDT
-197 ARPSLFSKLRAFS
+197 RPSLFSKLWSFS
-210 HSAAQHT
+210 HT
-217 RTLSGHGTGDP
+217 RSSSGPDGADGSDP
-228 EEGNAGSA
+228 PLTPVDQDDEDGSQERVGASTA
-236 PMSPIG
+236 PNTP
-242 QEEDEET
+242 
-249 DPERAAGSST
+249 AAGSSRS
-259 APGTPRTGPVGSA
+259 PR

-279 TDMPEGEGKS
+279 TDVPENPEGESKS
-289 RHHPYS
+289 RSHQYA

-309 SRKGS
+309 SRRGS
-314 EVNTAPS
+314 EVNATPAPA
-321 PGGGGAS
+321 GGGAS
-328 TAKWKAIKAGIR
+328 AAKWKALKAGIR
-340 MIGQKK
+340 LIGQKK

-356 SAELVAELTAGI
+356 SAELVAELTAAT

-400 DSKLNARSRNHTVF
+400 DSKLNTRSRNHTIF

-441 HTKYRLQDFSNTYTT
+441 HTKYRLQDFSNTT
-456 LGEGGKHGL
+456 LGEGSKHVL
-465 PKFPR
+465 PKFPK

-485 GGGEQSSTDDSG
+485 EQSSSDDDSG

-506 NMGLLNQERPLTAN
+506 NAGPMTNSRPVSS
-520 AAAGPSSPALASP
+520 AGPS
-533 MTSSPL
+533 TS
-539 TPALSTPGLGPNLT
+539 A
-553 VPGSV
+553 
-558 SGPSGSQ
+558 GPSGSQ
-565 AIGRPSHSREL
+565 SIGRTSLHAHEPTFDE
-576 TYDYDSED
+576 DSED
-584 YEPPRKTS
+584 YEPPRKNS

-614 GHPIDTIEPG
+614 GQAVETIEPG

-650 DGFSIKQ
+650 DGFSMKQ
-657 RKKLEKYLQELVRI
+657 RRKLEKYLQELVRI

-768 RSLPKNPKAVASAS
+768 RSLPKNPKEVASAS
-782 ANPAHPQHHKLKLK
+782 ANPTHPQHHKLKLK

-804 LAKNERQLNQF
+804 LAKNERQMNQF
-815 YDSIKYMVDHT
+815 HDSIKYMVGQT
-826 IWSQKH
+826 VWSQKH

-884 RPAGVSQKWRLD
+884 RPAAVSHKWRLD

-903 SEGVKVFVII
+903 SEGVKIFVII

-996 DDTGPKDPDK
+996 DETGPKDPDR

-1029 YDDMYNRQ
+1029 YDDMYDRQ

-1090 QQEIESLGI
+1090 PQEIESLGI

-1104 VQMLRSACAWSTGTP
+1104 VQMLRSASSWSTGTV

-1137 DHLVYIENQFFITS
+1137 DHFVYIENQFFITS

-1184 IIILPLLPGFQS
+1184 IIVLPLLPGFQS
-1196 SVDQQDGSS
+1196 SVDQPDGSS

-1213 YRSICRGEGSIFGK
+1213 FRSICRGDGSIFGK
-1227 LKANG
+1227 LKLNG
-1232 IEPEDY
+1232 IDPEDY

-1266 CMVVDDRIVIIGS
+1266 CMVVDDRIAIIGS

-1344 MAENGEGIGSDH
+1344 MEEAADEGMESEQR
-1356 IWHDGNSAT
+1356 WHDGNSITTQAT
-1365 TRATTDNDVNSI
+1365 TNLDGGSL
-1377 RSAMGNSGPNTP
+1377 RSFNVGAPSGRP
-1389 TSPPPHHSAARPSS
+1389 TSPVREMRPEDVDVVTRIES
-1403 PPRQGDIDAVKRVEN
+1403 

-1431 NNPNIESHKKFTS
+1431 NNPNIDAHKKVTH
-1444 DPRIKDRV
+1444 DPRVRDRE

-1461 HMKAVEDFEKQKGA
+1461 HMKAAEEFAKEKGI
-1475 RAVTAMDRKLGQDG
+1475 RPVTAIDRKLGQDG
-1489 HEYTSSFS
+1489 HQYTSSFS
-1497 QVDTGIVRSMGELA
+1497 QVDTGIARTGPEIPL
-1511 NEHRGHG
+1511 EHRTSLAS
-1518 PHGKKAESVDS
+1518 KRMSMESQQ
-1529 HHEEGEGNL
+1529 HPGEEVVEADKNPE
-1538 NLPPMPTQR
+1538 LPPIPTQR
-1547 MNTSEMGLPL
+1547 VNTTELGLPL
-1557 SSQLPPLPATS
+1557 SSQLPPLPATN
-1568 DMDIGGPAM
+1568 DIDIGGPTVTA
-1577 PRLSA
+1577 RLSQGSGA
-1582 GTLPQMKSSHPLY
+1582 PVMMEASHPLFA
-1595 GEIKQPFVDADH
+1595 EIKQPYVDVDH
-1607 FVDPLNDT
+1607 FIDPLNDS

-1625 VNNTKLF
+1625 NNNTKIF
-1632 REVFRCMPDNEVKSW
+1632 REIFRCMPDNEVKSW
-1647 AQYKEYMTYQDKFA
+1647 AQYKEYMLYQDKFA
-1661 AAQDGIKPSTQQ
+1661 AAQDGIKPSSQHQQ
-1673 ATKSSQA
+1673 HSKSGQA
-1680 APGMGMPGSLPERI
+1680 APGVGVPDSLPERLA
-1694 GEKISPEVAEKV
+1694 EKLPPEAAEKLGQVAEKFGQLGHH
-1706 SKLAEKV
+1706 STDK
-1713 HITGPEEKGK
+1713 
-1723 ERSKTDEF
+1723 SKTDGADDA
-1731 NEKTDAGDVESGIK
+1731 NEKTALSEADPGIK
-1745 ERNEASAGGLKH
+1745 EKNEASPEPQEH
-1757 PTKPSVDS
+1757 PFRSVFDNS
-1765 NFLSEKDVRQSSE
+1765 ALNEKDIRQSTE
-1778 SVTGS
+1778 SVTFDL
-1783 AGDPRASDTS
+1783 AGPGPRTSDVSIGRSPLHFNQPAPATLSTAPERLLS
-1793 VMREV
+1793 VA
-1798 SRHSNNNPTSPSGL
+1798 N
-1812 MPNPPGSNAGAS
+1812 PGSNAGAS
-1824 VGNGSSLGPAQSV
+1824 VTNGSSVGPAQSV
-1837 KRRKRAGTRSSRR
+1837 RRRKRAGTRNSRR
-1850 EFHAT
+1850 EFHAS
-1855 DDIMDKD
+1855 DDIVDKN
-1862 VAEELLSLIQGHLVV
+1862 VAEGLLSKIQGHLVV

-1894 SIDQLAPIEL
+1894 SIDQLAPIELYD

>member
-1 MAPSEPPSP
+1 MAPSEPSSP
-10 QVSAEPEKPNG
+10 QVSADPDKPNG
-21 STTPTYTLG
+21 STTPTFTLG
-30 DAVRTTL
+30 DTVRHTL
-37 KATIP
+37 KTAIP

-49 FNSSNNAT
+49 LTIGGGNAS
-57 GSPAEATTPIVSED
+57 GPPSEATTPISTED

-76 LKAIEGQQE
+76 LKPEEHPE

-99 PRPSSQGS
+99 IRPPSQGK
-107 IGPTDTSRGT
+107 PHH
-117 LTRPNTYDSRDPS
+117 DSRLH
-130 PRTRDVQFAT
+130 RDVQFAT
-140 QNEYFGDEDT
+140 QPEYFGDEDT
-150 DGDRTPRGGNSVPG
+150 DGERTPRGGNSG
-164 TPKRLSGIFKF
+164 RSTPRRLSGIFRL
-175 NKKSGEFF
+175 NRKSGEYS
-183 RENEEEGKTLDDEG
+183 REGEEEGSKTLDDEG
-197 ARPSLFSKLRAFS
+197 ARPSLFSKLKAFS
-210 HSAAQHT
+210 HSGSHG
-217 RTLSGHGTGDP
+217 RTASTQGTSDVDDGDM
-228 EEGNAGSA
+228 GGA
-236 PMSPIG
+236 PISPG
-242 QEEDEET
+242 GREDGEET
-249 DPERAAGSST
+249 DQEAAGGSGT
-259 APGTPRTGPVGSA
+259 APGTPRGARNPG
-272 LRRRATM
+272 LKRRATM
-279 TDMPEGEGKS
+279 NDAVEGSESDTKGRNHS
-289 RHHPYS
+289 YS

-309 SRKGS
+309 SRRGS
-314 EVNTAPS
+314 DINTAPS

-328 TAKWKAIKAGIR
+328 AAKWKALKAGIR

-441 HTKYRLQDFSNTYTT
+441 HTKYRLQDFSNTYAT
-456 LGEGGKHGL
+456 LGEGGKHAL

-470 ASIPYLKGLRGLGGG
+470 ASIPYLKGLRGLGG
-485 GGGEQSSTDDSG
+485 EDLSSDDSG

-506 NMGLLNQERPLTAN
+506 NSGPLTADRPLTAN
-520 AAAGPSSPALASP
+520 AATSPSSSAPFSP
-533 MTSSPL
+533 MTPG
-539 TPALSTPGLGPNLT
+539 LSTPGLGSPMLGI
-553 VPGSV
+553 P
-558 SGPSGSQ
+558 GPSGSQ
-565 AIGRPSHSREL
+565 RIGRASSTREPA
-576 TYDYDSED
+576 YDDDSED
-584 YEPPRKTS
+584 YEPPRKNS
-592 FAGSIKR
+592 IAGSIKR
-599 TFSKKRPPVRRNSTG
+599 TFSRQKRPSVRRNSTG
-614 GHPIDTIEPG
+614 GHPMEGIEPG

-630 ALGIGTLAGAAVGS
+630 ALGIGTLAGPAVGS
-644 TPMLRR
+644 NPMMRR

-694 AAENSYHGKEGFL
+694 AAENSYHGKEGYL

-756 ILVDSDFELDAK
+756 ILVDSDFEIDAK
-768 RSLPKNPKAVASAS
+768 RSIPKNPKVVVSAS

-815 YDSIKYMVDHT
+815 YDSIKYMAEHT
-826 IWSQKH
+826 VWSQKQ

-870 YIHDWWLSPELYLR
+870 YIHDWWLSPEIYLR
-884 RPAGVSQKWRLD
+884 RPAAVSQKWRLD

-903 SEGVKVFVII
+903 SEGVKIFVIV

-962 IVDHTVVFL
+962 VVDHTVVFL

-996 DDTGPKDPDK
+996 DETGPKDPDK

-1029 YDDMYNRQ
+1029 YDEMYDRQ

-1104 VQMLRSACAWSTGTP
+1104 VQMLRSACAWSMGTP

-1166 ALVERIIRAH
+1166 ALVERIIRAY

-1184 IIILPLLPGFQS
+1184 IIVLPLLPGFQS

-1266 CMVVDDRIVIIGS
+1266 CMVVDDRIAIIGS

-1344 MAENGEGIGSDH
+1344 MAETNGEGTGSEH
-1356 IWHDGNSAT
+1356 RWHDGNSAT
-1365 TRATTDNDVNSI
+1365 TRATDVD
-1377 RSAMGNSGPNTP
+1377 GNSVRSVPGTSIPNTP
-1389 TSPPPHHSAARPSS
+1389 TSPPPMSPKSGTAGAGPSS
-1403 PPRQGDIDAVKRVEN
+1403 AQRPQSPRQGDIDVVTRVET

-1431 NNPNIESHKKFTS
+1431 NNPNIEAHKKVTY
-1444 DPRIKDRV
+1444 DPRIKERE
-1452 KDVAGLGID
+1452 KDVAGLGFD
-1461 HMKAVEDFEKQKGA
+1461 HMKATEDFEKKKGGKP
-1475 RAVTAMDRKLGQDG
+1475 VTAMDRKLGQDG
-1489 HEYTSSFS
+1489 YEYTTSFS
-1497 QVDTGIVRSMGELA
+1497 QVDTGIARNAGDPPHEYRSPTSHYKSPSVEDQKVDDKG
-1511 NEHRGHG
+1511 NE
-1518 PHGKKAESVDS
+1518 
-1529 HHEEGEGNL
+1529 
-1538 NLPPMPTQR
+1538 LPPMPLHR
-1547 MNTSEMGLPL
+1547 FNTSDLGLPL

-1568 DMDIGGPAM
+1568 DIDIGGPSAPA
-1577 PRLSA
+1577 PRMSD
-1582 GTLPQMKSSHPLY
+1582 GTLPPMKPSHPLY
-1595 GEIKQPFVDADH
+1595 SEIKQPYVDADH
-1607 FVDPLNDT
+1607 FVDPLNDS

-1625 VNNTKLF
+1625 MNNTKIF

-1647 AQYKEYMTYQDKFA
+1647 AQYKEYMLYQDKLA
-1661 AAQDGIKPSTQQ
+1661 ASQDGVKPSTQQ
-1673 ATKSSQA
+1673 HRAGRSNQA
-1680 APGMGMPGSLPERI
+1680 APGIGMPGTVV
-1694 GEKISPEVAEKV
+1694 GEKASEVTEAISKISEK
-1706 SKLAEKV
+1706 L
-1713 HITGPEEKGK
+1713 HIHHSAPEEKGK
-1723 ERSKTDEF
+1723 ERSKTDDL
-1731 NEKTDAGDVESGIK
+1731 NEKVGLEEQSSGLK
-1745 ERNEASAGGLKH
+1745 EKNEAAKTNPAKASL
-1757 PTKPSVDS
+1757 DS
-1765 NFLSEKDVRQSSE
+1765 NFLSEKDVRQSTD
-1778 SVTGS
+1778 SV
-1783 AGDPRASDTS
+1783 ADPRTSDVS

-1798 SRHSNNNPTSPSGL
+1798 SRHSNNHPAGL

-1824 VGNGSSLGPAQSV
+1824 VTNGSSVGPAQSV
-1837 KRRKRAGTRSSRR
+1837 RRRKRAGTRSSRR

-1855 DDIMDKD
+1855 DDVMDKD
-1862 VAEELLSLIQGHLVV
+1862 AAEELLSLITGHLVV

>member
-1 MAPSEPPSP
+1 MA
-10 QVSAEPEKPNG
+10 SAEGTNGQVPPEQQQQQQPERQNG
-21 STTPTYTLG
+21 ATTPSTLTYTIG

-37 KATIP
+37 KTAIP
-42 GSPILKA
+42 GSPILRA
-49 FNSSNNAT
+49 LAASGGGDGS
-57 GSPAEATTPIVSED
+57 GSPLDTTPMVED

-76 LKAIEGQQE
+76 ATLNDDG
-85 EPLQPPRPAFLLDE
+85 PLQPPRPAFLVDE
-99 PRPSSQGS
+99 PRPNSRSGS
-107 IGPTDTSRGT
+107 PKSDASKGALHRAATEGF
-117 LTRPNTYDSRDPS
+117 DPS
-130 PRTRDVQFAT
+130 PRTRDVQFAPT
-140 QNEYFGDEDT
+140 NDYFGDTDT
-150 DGDRTPRGGNSVPG
+150 DGEQTPRGGNTAPG
-164 TPKRLSGIFKF
+164 TPKRLSGMFKF
-175 NKKSGEFF
+175 RRSGEYS
-183 RENEEEGKTLDDEG
+183 RENEEGGGTLDDPD

-210 HSAAQHT
+210 HSHT
-217 RTLSGHGTGDP
+217 RSFSGFGEGEEPHG
-228 EEGNAGSA
+228 GSA
-236 PMSPIG
+236 PMSPID
-242 QEEDEET
+242 QEDDDDT
-249 DPERAAGSST
+249 ERE
-259 APGTPRTGPVGSA
+259 RTGPSTTQNTPAVGTSRSPR

-279 TDMPEGEGKS
+279 TDMPEGSGS
-289 RHHPYS
+289 DRRARNQVHPYS

-303 ITDFAH
+303 ITELAH

-314 EVNTAPS
+314 QADVNTAPS
-321 PGGGGAS
+321 PGGGGVSA
-328 TAKWKAIKAGIR
+328 AKWKALKAGIR

-356 SAELVAELTAGI
+356 SAELVAELTAAT

-400 DSKLNARSRNHTVF
+400 DSKLNVKSRNHTVF

-441 HTKYRLQDFSNTYTT
+441 HTKYRLQDFSNTTM
-456 LGEGGKHGL
+456 GEGSKHAL

-470 ASIPYLKGLRGLGGG
+470 ASIPYLKGLRGLGG
-485 GGGEQSSTDDSG
+485 EESSSDDSG

-506 NMGLLNQERPLTAN
+506 NAGSLSQDRPLTATGPGPRAN
-520 AAAGPSSPALASP
+520 AAPSSSRAIA
-533 MTSSPL
+533 
-539 TPALSTPGLGPNLT
+539 
-553 VPGSV
+553 
-558 SGPSGSQ
+558 Q
-565 AIGRPSHSREL
+565 AAQPRLHE
-576 TYDYDSED
+576 YDDDSED
-584 YEPPRKTS
+584 FGEPRKNS
-592 FAGSIKR
+592 IGGSIRR
-599 TFSKKRPPVRRNSTG
+599 TFSKKKRPAVRRNSTG
-614 GHPIDTIEPG
+614 GHPIETIEPG

-644 TPMLRR
+644 TPMMRR

-694 AAENSYHGKEGFL
+694 AAENSYHGKEGYL

-727 KGHRPK
+727 RGHRPK

-756 ILVDSDFELDAK
+756 IMVDSEFELDAK
-768 RSLPKNPKAVASAS
+768 RSLPKNPKEVAAS
-782 ANPAHPQHHKLKLK
+782 TNPAHPQHHKLKIK
-796 NSERKIKL
+796 NAERKIKL

-815 YDSIKYMVDHT
+815 YDSIKYMAEHT
-826 IWSQKH
+826 VWSQKQ

-884 RPAGVSQKWRLD
+884 RPAAVSQKWRLD

-903 SEGVKVFVII
+903 SEGVKIFVIV

-996 DDTGPKDPDK
+996 DETGPMDPDK

-1029 YDDMYNRQ
+1029 YDDMYDRQ

-1090 QQEIESLGI
+1090 ETEIESLGI
-1099 SGSCE
+1099 GGSCE

-1166 ALVERIIRAH
+1166 ALVERIIRAD
-1176 KNDEDWRA
+1176 KNGEDWRA
-1184 IIILPLLPGFQS
+1184 IIIIPLLPGFQS

-1213 YRSICRGEGSIFGK
+1213 FRSICRGEGSIFGK
-1227 LKANG
+1227 LRANG
-1232 IEPEDY
+1232 IDPEEY
-1238 IQFYGLRSWGKIG
+1238 IQFYALRSWGKIG

-1266 CMVVDDRIVIIGS
+1266 CMVVDDRIAIIGS

-1297 VVRDQDTIWST
+1297 VVRDQDTLWST

-1344 MAENGEGIGSDH
+1344 MAETVGEPEEGDGR
-1356 IWHDGNSAT
+1356 WHDGNSVT
-1365 TRATTDNDVNSI
+1365 TRATTDLDGDSL
-1377 RSAMGNSGPNTP
+1377 RSGISGVGNNF
-1389 TSPPPHHSAARPSS
+1389 SS
-1403 PPRQGDIDAVKRVEN
+1403 PGAESSRTAAAQPVQPPSRGLASEIDAVRRVEN
-1418 IASFNH
+1418 LASFNH

-1431 NNPNIESHKKFTS
+1431 HNPNIEPHKKTTV
-1444 DPRIKDRV
+1444 DPRVRDRG

-1461 HMKAVEDFEKQKGA
+1461 HMRAVEDYSKDKGA
-1475 RAVTAMDRKLGQDG
+1475 RPITAIDRKLGQDG
-1489 HEYTSSFS
+1489 YQFTSSFS
-1497 QVDTGIVRSMGELA
+1497 QVDTGIVRTSGELM
-1511 NEHRGHG
+1511 NEHRGHLQG
-1518 PHGKKAESVDS
+1518 SSGKKPPSVDS
-1529 HHEEGEGNL
+1529 HHGNEDPQKEPE
-1538 NLPPMPTQR
+1538 LPPIPTAR
-1547 MNTSEMGLPL
+1547 TTTAELGLPMA
-1557 SSQLPPLPATS
+1557 SQLPPLPATN
-1568 DMDIGGPAM
+1568 DYDIGGPPAM
-1577 PRLSA
+1577 ARASQS
-1582 GTLPQMKSSHPLY
+1582 TLPGTKTSHPLY
-1595 GEIKQPFVDADH
+1595 SEIKQPYVDVDH
-1607 FVDPLNDT
+1607 FIDPLNDS
-1615 FYLDTWHKIA
+1615 FYLDTWHQIA
-1625 VNNTKLF
+1625 LNNTKIF

-1661 AAQDGIKPSTQQ
+1661 ASQDGEQPSTQRQ
-1673 ATKSSQA
+1673 KHGKSGQA
-1680 APGMGMPGSLPERI
+1680 APGVGVPGTFPERI
-1694 GEKISPEVAEKV
+1694 GEKVGEKV
-1706 SKLAEKV
+1706 PAGVADKVTKLSEKIG
-1713 HITGPEEKGK
+1713 HLSHPEE
-1723 ERSKTDEF
+1723 RNKTEGTEVF
-1731 NEKTDAGDVESGIK
+1731 NEKTGISETEGGAK
-1745 ERNEASAGGLKH
+1745 DRNEATQSPKGH
-1757 PTKPSVDS
+1757 MTKPSVDS
-1765 NFLSEKDVRQSSE
+1765 SATTEKDVRQSTDSI
-1778 SVTGS
+1778 TT
-1783 AGDPRASDTS
+1783 GDPRASDLSIKRETS
-1793 VMREV
+1793 RQ
-1798 SRHSNNNPTSPSGL
+1798 SNQNQTANFGL
-1812 MPNPPGSNAGAS
+1812 NPPPPPS
-1824 VGNGSSLGPAQSV
+1824 VGNGSTLAPAQSV
-1837 KRRKRAGTRSSRR
+1837 RRRKRAGTRNSRR
-1850 EFHAT
+1850 EFHAS
-1855 DDIMDKD
+1855 DEVMDKD
-1862 VAEELLSLIQGHLVV
+1862 VAEELLSLTQGHLVV

>member
-1 MAPSEPPSP
+1 MAPSDLSGSQAPATET
-10 QVSAEPEKPNG
+10 EKANG
-21 STTPTYTLG
+21 STNSPKLGGIG
-30 DAVRTTL
+30 DAVRSAF
-37 KATIP
+37 KAAIP

-49 FNSSNNAT
+49 IGGGDPNASSSE
-57 GSPAEATTPIVSED
+57 SPIAPEEKE

-76 LKAIEGQQE
+76 LKSDGSASAATAATE
-85 EPLQPPRPAFLLDE
+85 EPLQPPRPAFLLE
-99 PRPSSQGS
+99 EIRPGPQGS
-107 IGPTDTSRGT
+107 GTQPDTSKERFVRGT
-117 LTRPNTYDSRDPS
+117 SESRDPS
-130 PRTRDVQFAT
+130 PRTRDVQFAS

-150 DGDRTPRGGNSVPG
+150 EGEQTPRGGNTAPG
-164 TPKRLSGIFKF
+164 TPKRMSGIFKF
-175 NKKSGEFF
+175 NKKSGEYS
-183 RENEEEGKTLDDEG
+183 REGDEEAKTLDDEG

-210 HSAAQHT
+210 HTAAQHT
-217 RTLSGHGTGDP
+217 RTFSSHGGNET
-228 EEGNAGSA
+228 EGGTTGSA

-242 QEEDEET
+242 QEEDENS
-249 DPERAAGSST
+249 DPGQAGPST
-259 APGTPRTGPVGSA
+259 APGTPSA
-272 LRRRATM
+272 AGKSPRLRRRATM
-279 TDMPEGEGKS
+279 TDVPEGSDTDGKG

-328 TAKWKAIKAGIR
+328 AAKWKALKAGIR

-368 PAALIL
+368 PAALIF

-400 DSKLNARSRNHTVF
+400 DSKLNNKSRNHTVF

-420 GSGLTRMKWV
+420 GSGLTRMRWV

-441 HTKYRLQDFSNTYTT
+441 HTKYRLQDFSNAYTS
-456 LGEGGKHGL
+456 LGEGAKHQL

-470 ASIPYLKGLRGLGGG
+470 ASIPYLKGWRGL
-485 GGGEQSSTDDSG
+485 EDSSSDSG

-506 NMGLLNQERPLTAN
+506 NAGAPAERPLTADPS
-520 AAAGPSSPALASP
+520 AAGPSSAAQ
-533 MTSSPL
+533 TG
-539 TPALSTPGLGPNLT
+539 AA
-553 VPGSV
+553 
-558 SGPSGSQ
+558 GPSNLL
-565 AIGRPSHSREL
+565 AVPRPGPPVRQP
-576 TYDYDSED
+576 TYDDDSED
-584 YEPPRKTS
+584 YEMPRKNS
-592 FAGSIKR
+592 IAGSIRR
-599 TFSKKRPPVRRNSTG
+599 TFSAKKQPPARRNSTG
-614 GHPIDTIEPG
+614 GHPIETIEPG

-630 ALGIGTLAGAAVGS
+630 ALGIGTLAGAAVAS
-644 TPMLRR
+644 TPILRR

-657 RKKLEKYLQELVRI
+657 RKKLEKYLQELIRI

-694 AAENSYHGKEGFL
+694 AAENSYHGKEGYL
-707 VIQSSKGSEFRRG
+707 IIQSSKGSEFRRG

-782 ANPAHPQHHKLKLK
+782 TNPAHPQHHKLKLK

-804 LAKNERQLNQF
+804 LAKNERQLGQF
-815 YDSIKYMVDHT
+815 YDSIKYMAEHT
-826 IWSQKH
+826 VWSQKH

-859 SRAVSM
+859 SRAISM

-870 YIHDWWLSPELYLR
+870 YIHDWWLSPEIYLR
-884 RPAGVSQKWRLD
+884 RPPAVSHKWRLD

-903 SEGVKVFVII
+903 SEGVKIFVII

-996 DDTGPKDPDK
+996 DETGPKDPDK

-1029 YDDMYNRQ
+1029 YEDMYERQ
-1037 KIPRMPWHDISMQVV
+1037 KTPRMPWHDISMQVV

-1104 VQMLRSACAWSTGTP
+1104 VQMLRSACAWSTGTV

-1196 SVDQQDGSS
+1196 SVDQPDGSS

-1213 YRSICRGEGSIFGK
+1213 FRSICRGDGSIFGK
-1227 LKANG
+1227 LKAHG
-1232 IEPEDY
+1232 ISPEDY
-1238 IQFYGLRSWGKIG
+1238 IEFYALRSWGKIG

-1266 CMVVDDRIVIIGS
+1266 CMVVDDRIAIIGS

-1332 GIDVDELMAQER
+1332 GIDVDELMVQER
-1344 MAENGEGIGSDH
+1344 AAEDGDETGSEH
-1356 IWHDGNSAT
+1356 RWHDGNSIT
-1365 TRATTDNDVNSI
+1365 TRATTDLDSGSL
-1377 RSAMGNSGPNTP
+1377 RSGISGIAGPSHAGPSGP
-1389 TSPPPHHSAARPSS
+1389 PPPV
-1403 PPRQGDIDAVKRVEN
+1403 RQGDVDAVNRVEELP
-1418 IASFNH
+1418 SFNH

-1431 NNPNIESHKKFTS
+1431 NNPNIISHKRVTS
-1444 DPRIKDRV
+1444 DPRVKERDR
-1452 KDVAGLGID
+1452 DVQGLGID
-1461 HMKAVEDFEKQKGA
+1461 HMKAAEEYNREKEG
-1475 RAVTAMDRKLGQDG
+1475 RPVTALDRKLGQDG
-1489 HEYTSSFS
+1489 YEFTSSFS
-1497 QVDTGIVRSMGELA
+1497 QVDTGIVRNSLDS
-1511 NEHRGHG
+1511 HRGHSSKGKPG
-1518 PHGKKAESVDS
+1518 PGGAED
-1529 HHEEGEGNL
+1529 ETAGGGTEL
-1538 NLPPMPTQR
+1538 LPPIPTQR
-1547 MNTSEMGLPL
+1547 LNSSELGLPL
-1557 SSQLPPLPATS
+1557 TSQLPPLPATG
-1568 DMDIGGPAM
+1568 DVDIGGPAA
-1577 PRLSA
+1577 PRLSQ
-1582 GTLPQMKSSHPLY
+1582 GTVPPTKPSHPLY
-1595 GEIKQPFVDADH
+1595 SEIKQPLVDSDH
-1607 FVDPLNDT
+1607 FVDPLNDS

-1625 VNNTKLF
+1625 VNNTKIF

-1647 AQYKEYMTYQDKFA
+1647 AQYKEYMAYADKFA
-1661 AAQDGIKPSTQQ
+1661 ASQDGDKPSTQSQ
-1673 ATKSSQA
+1673 NRNRTGQA
-1680 APGMGMPGSLPERI
+1680 APGVGVPVTLPGNGGR
-1694 GEKISPEVAEKV
+1694 ISPETAETIGNMTE
-1706 SKLAEKV
+1706 KL
-1713 HITGPEEKGK
+1713 HIGPHNHQEEEKGRT
-1723 ERSKTDEF
+1723 EDL
-1731 NEKTDAGDVESGIK
+1731 NEKGDTGPK
-1745 ERNEASAGGLKH
+1745 GRNETPVEVRRETGKGQLNEKEPIEGADPRLSEPSLKAGPPGTSGGL
-1757 PTKPSVDS
+1757 V
-1765 NFLSEKDVRQSSE
+1765 
-1778 SVTGS
+1778 
-1783 AGDPRASDTS
+1783 
-1793 VMREV
+1793 
-1798 SRHSNNNPTSPSGL
+1798 
-1812 MPNPPGSNAGAS
+1812 PPGSAVGGSATGSS
-1824 VGNGSSLGPAQSV
+1824 VGPAPSV
-1837 KRRKRAGTRSSRR
+1837 KRRKRAGTRNSKR
-1850 EFHAT
+1850 EFHAS
-1855 DDIMDKD
+1855 DEVMDKD
-1862 VAEELLSLIQGHLVV
+1862 VAEELLSLVVGHLVV

-1882 LITEAEGGNWLY
+1882 LIAEAEGGNWLY
-1894 SIDQLAPIEL
+1894 SIDQLAPIELYN

>member
-1 MAPSEPPSP
+1 MAVSEPPSP
-10 QVSAEPEKPNG
+10 QVPSEPERLNP
-21 STTPTYTLG
+21 STSSSPHTAGPSYSVS
-30 DAVRTTL
+30 DAVRTTI
-37 KATIP
+37 KTGIP
-42 GSPILKA
+42 ASPILKA
-49 FNSSNNAT
+49 ITIGNVSSQSSEP
-57 GSPAEATTPIVSED
+57 GLTPRSED

-76 LKAIEGQQE
+76 GPSNAAEQGNE

-99 PRPSSQGS
+99 MRPVSQG
-107 IGPTDTSRGT
+107 GNDKPGDNRGS
-117 LTRPNTYDSRDPS
+117 LTRSVTEPQQFGPKS
-130 PRTRDVQFAT
+130 RDVQFAA

-150 DGDRTPRGGNSVPG
+150 EGEQTPRGGNTAPG
-164 TPKRLSGIFKF
+164 TPRRLSGIFKF
-175 NKKSGEFF
+175 GRKSGEYT
-183 RENEEEGKTLDDEG
+183 RENEEEGKTMDDPD
-197 ARPSLFSKLRAFS
+197 ARPSLFSKLWTFS
-210 HSAAQHT
+210 HS
-217 RTLSGHGTGDP
+217 RSGSGHGDVDDPNGSSPPATPVDHEEEGDP
-228 EEGNAGSA
+228 SQERRGS
-236 PMSPIG
+236 G
-242 QEEDEET
+242 
-249 DPERAAGSST
+249 T
-259 APGTPRTGPVGSA
+259 APGTPAAGSTRSPR
-272 LRRRATM
+272 LKRRATM
-279 TDMPEGEGKS
+279 TDVPEDQDGEPKNNRNS
-289 RHHPYS
+289 AYS

-309 SRKGS
+309 SRRGS
-314 EVNTAPS
+314 DINTAPS
-321 PGGGGAS
+321 PAGGGAS
-328 TAKWKAIKAGIR
+328 AAKWKALKAGIR
-340 MIGQKK
+340 LIGQKK

-356 SAELVAELTAGI
+356 SAELVAELTAAT

-400 DSKLNARSRNHTVF
+400 DSKVNPRSRGHTVF
-414 RIELEY
+414 RMELEY

-441 HTKYRLQDFSNTYTT
+441 HTKYRLQDLSSSR
-456 LGEGGKHGL
+456 LGGESGKHIL

-470 ASIPYLKGLRGLGGG
+470 ASIPYLKGLRGLGGLRDT
-485 GGGEQSSTDDSG
+485 EDPSSDEDSG

-506 NMGLLNQERPLTAN
+506 NAGPIDHDRPLTAN
-520 AAAGPSSPALASP
+520 AAVGPSTVAGPSN
-533 MTSSPL
+533 T
-539 TPALSTPGLGPNLT
+539 LT
-553 VPGSV
+553 VGRQGHPRE
-558 SGPSGSQ
+558 Q
-565 AIGRPSHSREL
+565 AFDE
-576 TYDYDSED
+576 DSED
-584 YEPPRKTS
+584 YEPPRKNS
-592 FAGSIKR
+592 FAGSFKR
-599 TFSKKRPPVRRNSTG
+599 TFSTKRRPTVRRNSTG
-614 GHPIDTIEPG
+614 GTPIDTIEVG

-630 ALGIGTLAGAAVGS
+630 ALGIGALANTAVSS
-644 TPMLRR
+644 TPIIRR

-657 RKKLEKYLQELVRI
+657 RKKLEKYIQELVRI

-694 AAENSYHGKEGFL
+694 AAENSYHGKEGYL

-756 ILVDSDFELDAK
+756 ILIDSDFELEAK
-768 RSLPKNPKAVASAS
+768 GSLPKNPKDIASAS
-782 ANPAHPQHHKLKLK
+782 ANPTHPKHHKLKLK

-815 YDSIKYMVDHT
+815 YDSIRYMVDHT

-859 SRAVSM
+859 SRAVAM

-870 YIHDWWLSPELYLR
+870 YIHDWWLSPEIYLR
-884 RPAGVSQKWRLD
+884 RPPAVSQKWRLD

-903 SEGVKVFVII
+903 SEGVKIFVII

-996 DDTGPKDPDK
+996 DETGPKDPDK

-1037 KIPRMPWHDISMQVV
+1037 KVARMPWHDISMQVV

-1090 QQEIESLGI
+1090 PQELESLGI

-1104 VQMLRSACAWSTGTP
+1104 VQMLRSACAWSTGTV

-1166 ALVERIIRAH
+1166 ALVERIIRAD

-1184 IIILPLLPGFQS
+1184 IIVLPLLPGFQS

-1213 YRSICRGEGSIFGK
+1213 FRSICRGDGSIFGK

-1232 IEPEDY
+1232 IDPEDY

-1266 CMVVDDRIVIIGS
+1266 CMVVDDRIAIIGS

-1344 MAENGEGIGSDH
+1344 MAETEGEGTGSEH
-1356 IWHDGNSAT
+1356 RWHDGTSVT
-1365 TRATTDNDVNSI
+1365 TRATTDIETGSV
-1377 RSAMGNSGPNTP
+1377 RSAGGPA
-1389 TSPPPHHSAARPSS
+1389 SPASPGREMRPE
-1403 PPRQGDIDAVKRVEN
+1403 DIDAVTRIES

-1431 NNPNIESHKKFTS
+1431 NNPNIDAHKKITQ

-1452 KDVAGLGID
+1452 RDVAGLGID
-1461 HMKAVEDFEKQKGA
+1461 HMKAAEDFDRESGS
-1475 RAVTAMDRKLGQDG
+1475 RPVTAVDRKLGQGG
-1489 HEYTSSFS
+1489 HQFTSSFS
-1497 QVDTGIVRSMGELA
+1497 QVDTGIVRSA
-1511 NEHRGHG
+1511 
-1518 PHGKKAESVDS
+1518 AEPAGRNNLHSTYRKPSVES
-1529 HHEEGEGNL
+1529 LRL
-1538 NLPPMPTQR
+1538 NTIDL
-1547 MNTSEMGLPL
+1547 GLPL
-1557 SSQLPPLPATS
+1557 SSQLPPPPATN
-1568 DMDIGGPAM
+1568 DFDIGGPAATTGV
-1577 PRLSA
+1577 RLSQ
-1582 GTLPQMKSSHPLY
+1582 GTIPVTKPSHPLY
-1595 GEIKQPFVDADH
+1595 SEIQQPFVDVDH
-1607 FVDPLNDT
+1607 FIDPLSDS

-1625 VNNTKLF
+1625 TNNTRIF

-1647 AQYKEYMTYQDKFA
+1647 AQYKEYQTYSDRFA
-1661 AAQDGIKPSTQQ
+1661 ASQDGVKPSAAQQ
-1673 ATKSSQA
+1673 QPEKHSQT
-1680 APGMGMPGSLPERI
+1680 APGIGLPGSLPERVGEKLNVPEV
-1694 GEKISPEVAEKV
+1694 GEKITKVSEKV
-1706 SKLAEKV
+1706 SGLG
-1713 HITGPEEKGK
+1713 HHTEKGK
-1723 ERSKTDEF
+1723 TDTEEI
-1731 NEKTDAGDVESGIK
+1731 NEKISFAEPAQVRKEETSTDPKSQPPKPAAGTHPVNEK
-1745 ERNEASAGGLKH
+1745 ETS
-1757 PTKPSVDS
+1757 
-1765 NFLSEKDVRQSSE
+1765 QSSE
-1778 SVTGS
+1778 PATLHG
-1783 AGDPRASDTS
+1783 ADPRTSDVS
-1793 VMREV
+1793 VRGATTTAA
-1798 SRHSNNNPTSPSGL
+1798 PTATTATPGL
-1812 MPNPPGSNAGAS
+1812 LPVANQPGSMAGAS
-1824 VGNGSSLGPAQSV
+1824 VSTNSNVAPATSV
-1837 KRRKRAGTRSSRR
+1837 RRRKRAGTRNSRR
-1850 EFHAT
+1850 DFHAGEET
-1855 DDIMDKD
+1855 MDKD